1 MFKDIKLLGK
11 ESAIYGFST
20 VIARLLNF
28 FLLPFYTHYLT
39 TGDYGIVATVFSYI
53 AFLNILYQ
61 YGMDQAY
68 MRYSKESEKT
78 FTSAFVMVFIVSL
91 FFTLILMGSPAFW
104 ANAAGIKIQ
113 NADLIKY
120 AAIILFLDA
129 LSIVGFADLRM
140 SHKASYYA
148 FIRVMSIII
157 NLSMNILLIAR
168 FKYGVEGVFI
178 ANIISSSITLL
189 FLTPL
194 YFKKLKFEFDG
205 ALAYKLLSFA
215 LPLLPAGLGAIAV
228 RVIDR
233 PILLKFSGESAVGIY
248 QANYKLGIFM
258 MLFVS
263 MFDQAWRPFFIERAD
278 KEDSP
283 KLFAR
288 VLTYFLLAGGWIF
301 LAVSFFIEDIV
312 KIRIAGTALIHS
324 DYYAGLA
331 LVPIILGA
339 YLFYGL
345 YVNFL
350 AGIIIRK
357 KTKWIMIAALIGA
370 ASNIILNLKLIPLYG
385 MYGAAWSVL
394 ISYVLMAVL
403 LHEISRR
410 VYPVKYEYSRI
421 FKVFA
426 ILIIFGSFGIGCGGT
441 YRDIF
446 ILKSLILALYP
457 IIFWFSKFFYDNEKA
472 RIRNILTGNFQ

>member
-11 ESAIYGFST
+11 ESAIYGLST

-39 TGDYGIVATVFSYI
+39 TGDYGIVAAVFSYI

-68 MRYSKESEKT
+68 MRYSKENEKT
-78 FTSAFVMVFIVSL
+78 FTAAFIMVFIVSL
-91 FFTLILMGSPAFW
+91 VFTLILTGNPGFW
-104 ANAAGIKIQ
+104 AEAAGIKFQ
-113 NADLIKY
+113 NSALIKY
-120 AAIILFLDA
+120 AALILFLDA

-140 SHKASYYA
+140 SHKAPYYA

-157 NLSMNILLIAR
+157 NLSMNILLIAK
-168 FKYGVEGVFI
+168 FKFGVEGVFL
-178 ANIISSSITLL
+178 ANIISSSITLI
-189 FLTPL
+189 FLAPL
-194 YFKKLKFEFDG
+194 YFRRLKFEFDG
-205 ALAYKLLSFA
+205 ALVYKLLSFA
-215 LPLLPAGLGAIAV
+215 MPLLPAGLGAMAV

-233 PILLKFSGESAVGIY
+233 PILLKFSGESAVGVY

-278 KEDSP
+278 KEDAP

-288 VLTYFLLAGGWIF
+288 ILTWFLLAGGWIF
-301 LAVSFFIEDIV
+301 LAVSFFIADVV
-312 KIRIAGTALIHS
+312 KIRLAGTVIIHPS
-324 DYYAGLA
+324 YWGGLS

-339 YLFYGL
+339 YLFYGI

-357 KTKWIMIAALIGA
+357 KTKWLMAAALIGA
-370 ASNIILNLKLIPLYG
+370 LANILLNLKLIPLYG

-394 ISYVLMAVL
+394 FSYVLIAVM

-410 VYPVKYEYSRI
+410 IYPVKYEYGRI
-421 FKVFA
+421 LK
-426 ILIIFGSFGIGCGGT
+426 IFMGIGFYGGLVLMCDAT
-441 YRDIF
+441 GKIGVL
-446 ILKSLILALYP
+446 LKSAVLLMYP
-457 IIFWFSKFFYDNEKA
+457 AVFWFSGFFYDSEKA
-472 RIRNILTGNFQ
+472 RIRKILTGKK

>member
-11 ESAIYGFST
+11 ESAIYGLST

-68 MRYSKESEKT
+68 MRYSKENEKT
-78 FTSAFVMVFIVSL
+78 FTSAFAMVFIVSL
-91 FFTLILMGSPAFW
+91 VFTLILTGNSEFW
-104 ANAAGIKIQ
+104 ANASGIKFQ
-113 NADLIKY
+113 NAELIKY

-129 LSIVGFADLRM
+129 LSIVGFAELRM

-148 FIRVMSIII
+148 FIRVMSIVI
-157 NLSMNILLIAR
+157 NLSMNILLIAKLG
-168 FKYGVEGVFI
+168 FGIQGVFI
-178 ANIISSSITLL
+178 ANIVSSSITMV
-189 FLTPL
+189 FLAPL
-194 YFKKLKFEFDG
+194 YIKRLKFEFDG

-215 LPLLPAGLGAIAV
+215 LPLLPAGLGAMAV

-263 MFDQAWRPFFIERAD
+263 MFDQAWRPFFIERAESAD
-278 KEDSP
+278 AP

-301 LAVSFFIEDIV
+301 LAVSFFIEDLV
-312 KIRIAGTALIHS
+312 KIRIAGTALIHC
-324 DYYAGLA
+324 DYYAGLS

-370 ASNIILNLKLIPLYG
+370 GANILLNLKLIPLYG
-385 MYGAAWSVL
+385 MYGAAYAVL
-394 ISYVLMAVL
+394 ISYILMAVM

-410 VYPVKYEYSRI
+410 IYPVKYEYSRI
-421 FKVFA
+421 FK
-426 ILIIFGSFGIGCGGT
+426 
-441 YRDIF
+441 IF
-446 ILKSLILALYP
+446 IAIGFYGGLIFLTDAKGINALLMKSAFLLMYP
-457 IIFWFSKFFYDNEKA
+457 ASFWFSRFFYDNEKA
-472 RIRNILTGNFQ
+472 RIRKVLTGNFQ

>member
-11 ESAIYGFST
+11 ESAIYGLST

-39 TGDYGIVATVFSYI
+39 TGDYGIVATVFAYI

-68 MRYSKESEKT
+68 MRYSKENEKT
-78 FTSAFVMVFIVSL
+78 FTSAFIMVFIVSL
-91 FFTLILMGSPAFW
+91 VFTLILMGNSGFW
-104 ANAAGIKIQ
+104 ADTAGIKPE
-113 NADLIKY
+113 NSALIKY

-148 FIRVMSIII
+148 FIRVISIII
-157 NLSMNILLIAR
+157 NLSMNILLIAK
-168 FKYGVEGVFI
+168 FKFGVEGVFL

-189 FLTPL
+189 FLAPL
-194 YFKKLKFEFDG
+194 HFRRLKFEFDG
-205 ALAYKLLSFA
+205 PLAYKLLSFA
-215 LPLLPAGLGAIAV
+215 IPLLPAGLGAMAV

-278 KEDSP
+278 KEDAP

-312 KIRIAGTALIHS
+312 KIRIAGTPLIHS
-324 DYYAGLA
+324 AYYDGLT

-339 YLFYGL
+339 YLFYGV

-357 KTKWIMIAALIGA
+357 KTKWIMAAALIGA
-370 ASNIILNLKLIPLYG
+370 AANILLNLKLIPLYG

-394 ISYVLMAVL
+394 ISYILMAVM

-410 VYPVKYEYSRI
+410 IYPVKYEYKRI
-421 FKVFA
+421 FKIF
-426 ILIIFGSFGIGCGGT
+426 LIIVLYGGFGILCDGIGKNV
-441 YRDIF
+441 IF
-446 ILKSLILALYP
+446 FKSLILLIYP
-457 IIFWFSKFFYDNEKA
+457 ASLWFFNFFYDSEKE
-472 RIRNILTGNFQ
+472 RIRMILKGQK